1 MNQMNQ
7 MQFLQNQIIKL
18 QNQIN
23 QLLPV
28 NQMNN
33 QIQFLQNKINQ
44 LQNQMNQINQM
55 PENPVNQMLF
65 NLLQIDANNLQNVLN
80 QLGMQQMNPINN
92 LNQMNQM
99 NNLNSNFNNFNQQP
113 IFSNNN
119 IPIEPFGI
127 PQNQFFP
134 VFQPQQNTMEEKY
147 YIVIFTFSDG
157 TKVTCKVLAD
167 SSIENM
173 FQIFK
178 NKASIELKDYG
189 FIYSGQ
195 KLDINSQLKIEELFE
210 VDIAPKILVL
220 TLHPSIKINFDS
232 SSGIKTQ
239 VKYYGCLCC
248 DPFWSLLQAYFE
260 TIGLD
265 ENCLKDLKFIFN
277 GNTLPNDKNEAM
289 KKSSANYGIQPGSII
304 TVIDTKYLIKNNK

>member
-7 MQFLQNQIIKL
+7 IQFLQNQIIQL

-33 QIQFLQNKINQ
+33 QIQFLQDKINQ

-55 PENPVNQMLF
+55 PENPVNQMLL
-65 NLLQIDANNLQNVLN
+65 NLLQIDANNLQNLLN

-92 LNQMNQM
+92 LNQMNNNM

-119 IPIEPFGI
+119 IPKEPFGI

-134 VFQPQQNTMEEKY
+134 AFQPQQNTMEEKY
-147 YIVIFTFSDG
+147 YLVIFNFSDG
-157 TKVTCKVLAD
+157 IRVTCKVLAD
-167 SSIENM
+167 NSIENM

-178 NKASIELKDYG
+178 NKASIELNDYC
-189 FIYSGQ
+189 FIYRGQ
-195 KLDINSQLKIEELFE
+195 KLDINSQLKIEGLFKI
-210 VDIAPKILVL
+210 DIVPKIEVI
-220 TLHPSIKINFDS
+220 TLNPSLKINFDS

-248 DPFWSLLQAYFE
+248 GSFWNLLQTYLE
-260 TIGLD
+260 TIGLE

-289 KKSSANYGIQPGSII
+289 KKSSENYGIQPGSII
-304 TVIDTKYLIKNNK
+304 TVIDTKYLIKK